1 MRKVLVTGCAGFI
14 GSHVLERLHNAYPA
28 HEFVGF
34 DSLQYCASKRN
45 METLY
50 DARFTFIEG
59 NLRDSSA
66 LVKLF
71 QAHAID
77 VVLHF
82 AAESHVDNSFGNSI
96 EFTLTNVLGTHNL
109 LEAAR
114 QAPHRVSRFIHVS
127 TDEVYGS
134 QETIQCE
141 TAMLTP
147 TNPYAASKAA
157 AEQLVRAYHISY
169 GLPIIITRSNNVYG
183 PRQYTEKLIPKF
195 IGLLQRAEPLTIHG
209 SGQQKRSF
217 LYVDD
222 VARAFEIIFARGA
235 IGEVYNIG
243 TQEECTVLEVIEALE
258 LEMRVAAA
266 KQHVTDRPFNDQ
278 RYFIDS
284 SKLGA
289 LGWAPSVSFQEG
301 LARTVQWY
309 ADRDERYWLD

>member
-1 MRKVLVTGCAGFI
+1 MPKVLVTGCAGFI
-14 GSHVLERLHNAYPA
+14 GSHVLQRLYDAYPD

-34 DSLQYCASKRN
+34 DSLEYCASMRN
-45 METLY
+45 LETLHPS
-50 DARFTFIEG
+50 RFTFVAG
-59 NLRDSSA
+59 NLRNAHA
-66 LVKLF
+66 LVSLF

-134 QETIQCE
+134 QETMQSE
-141 TAMLTP
+141 AAMLTP

-157 AEQLVRAYHISY
+157 AEQLVRAYHISH

-195 IGLLQRAEPLTIHG
+195 IGMLQRGEALTIHG

-217 LYVDD
+217 LYVED
-222 VARAFEIIFARGA
+222 VARAFEIIFARGE
-235 IGEVYNIG
+235 IGQVYNIG
-243 TQEECTVLEVIEALE
+243 TEQELTVLEVIEALE
-258 LEMRVAAA
+258 VEMRIKAAT
-266 KQHVTDRPFNDQ
+266 QHVTDRPFNDQ

-289 LGWAPSVSFQEG
+289 LGWTPLVGFGEG

-309 ADRDERYWLD
+309 ADKDESYWRE